1 VLGAIQ
7 QKQYDVVLMDIE
19 MPVMDGLQATMAIRS
34 SEQGSAAH
42 LPIVAM
48 TAHAMKGDREQ
59 FITAGIDDYVSKPLR
74 LRELRAALQRVTAG
88 D

>member
-1 VLGAIQ
+1 
-7 QKQYDVVLMDIE
+7 
-19 MPVMDGLQATMAIRS
+19 
-34 SEQGSAAH
+34 
-42 LPIVAM
+42 M